1 MNVKIKY
8 VPFMMWNTVVFP
20 RRLKINMITTR
31 CSKFLDLQMSRHH
44 AYIPHV
50 LINKFKRG

>member
-1 MNVKIKY
+1 
-8 VPFMMWNTVVFP
+8 MMWNTVVFP

-31 CSKFLDLQMSRHH
+31 CSQFLDLQMSRHH
-44 AYIPHV
+44 ANIPHV